1 MILSFLKKLFSRK
14 NETMSDNTI
23 PRKHKLEIQI
33 YEADY
38 EDVPDG
44 YPPKWKSVRMD
55 KPVVVEVADEHEF
68 AMIRQQYAMCDQKI
82 KVIREID
89 PFDDKPV
96 INNKQDDVKNVSEQ
110 KSNVIENNV
119 TSNVIQSNTTQS
131 DTINHPVSVS
141 TVQPQS
147 TTITKSKPKI
157 VTIGDTQIKYDGDK
171 VYSRQW
177 VKLNSKES
185 SFIRLVN
192 DSNNKLVN
200 LNGKHFEALR
210 WVLVENDSSNDDIDS
225 SIEAILND
233 N

>member
-1 MILSFLKKLFSRK
+1 MILSFLKKIFSRK

-44 YPPKWKSVRMD
+44 QPPKWRSVRMD
-55 KPVVVEVADEHEF
+55 KPVVIEVADEHEF
-68 AMIRQQYAMCDQKI
+68 AMIQQQYAMCDQKI

-96 INNKQDDVKNVSEQ
+96 GSNNKHNDVKNVSEQ
-110 KSNVIENNV
+110 NVNVIETNATFN
-119 TSNVIQSNTTQS
+119 
-131 DTINHPVSVS
+131 TINHPVSVS

-147 TTITKSKPKI
+147 TTITKVKPKI

-225 SIEAILND
+225 SIDAILND